1 MADEEWTRADRR
13 RERKETEHWLEGGA
27 GIVIILLVIFETI
40 VLCYLCSKNR
50 SKLCGKK
57 QTDQ

>member
-13 RERKETEHWLEGGA
+13 RERKDKEHWLEGGA

-57 QTDQ
+57 